1 MQKRFHNL
9 MSYNVLIVFP
19 TDRDFKMP
27 NTTVINQP
35 LSGNLG
41 EFLISCLEDSDFEA
55 VNIIVAFAK
64 NSGVLRL
71 KPALEQ
77 FKARGSKI
85 NIYVGIDLDGTSYE
99 ALVSLSKLA
108 DNLYVVHAES
118 NQTFHSKIY
127 NFTKKDS
134 SIVVVGSNNLTA
146 GGLWTNLESCSIVRL
161 TLVEESDREVQ
172 HQIDLYI
179 SDLVGI
185 QGLSMK
191 IKSKEDIEEL
201 LAEGYVSKEARTR
214 IRRESARSQAFK
226 EGIGNIKPFIERVKA
241 SIPSIQPEEQQEPV
255 KSNRSPIKGEISKH
269 VSEPVFDKL
278 NGDGNS
284 IWFETRKMT
293 GGSRN
298 ILDLSK
304 KSLVKQGDPQY
315 TAFSING
322 SSTEMKGG
330 VQFFGVDPADTDSVI
345 DITIN
350 YDGVDYNGN
359 TIKYPA
365 GDKANGTWRLQIKGE
380 SFDGKN
386 IKEAFEKDYLVNKIL
401 VFTKIDEG
409 YFFMSIFDDS
419 DLSEFA
425 DVSKVVAYNGGN
437 KGSRLLGL
445 W

>member
-1 MQKRFHNL
+1 MQKRFQNL

-41 EFLISCLEDSDFEA
+41 DFLISCLEDSDFEA

-191 IKSKEDIEEL
+191 IKSQEDIEEL
-201 LAEGYVSKEARTR
+201 LAAGYVSKEARTR

-241 SIPSIQPEEQQEPV
+241 SIPSIQPEEQQKPF
-255 KSNRSPIKGEISKH
+255 KSNRIPIKGEISKH

-278 NGDGNS
+278 DGDGNS

-315 TAFSING
+315 TAR
-322 SSTEMKGG
+322 T
-330 VQFFGVDPADTDSVI
+330 
-345 DITIN
+345 
-350 YDGVDYNGN
+350 
-359 TIKYPA
+359 
-365 GDKANGTWRLQIKGE
+365 
-380 SFDGKN
+380 
-386 IKEAFEKDYLVNKIL
+386 
-401 VFTKIDEG
+401 
-409 YFFMSIFDDS
+409 
-419 DLSEFA
+419 
-425 DVSKVVAYNGGN
+425 
-437 KGSRLLGL
+437 
-445 W
+445 